1 MIIFVLLKKHT
12 YPIQLEEFKMIQF
25 KTFSEEFTTDE
36 LLVNSFLKN
45 DRLETGKDILNYL
58 DSMLFWNYVTL
69 QYNYKTG
76 ETSHVFSMNEFL
88 EIEDLFKPVKKVSQD
103 G

>member
-1 MIIFVLLKKHT
+1 MYVKQQKQI
-12 YPIQLEEFKMIQF
+12 YPTQSEEFKMTQF
-25 KTFSEEFTTDE
+25 KTFSEEFTTNE

-69 QYNYKTG
+69 QYNYKTS
-76 ETSHVFSMNEFL
+76 ETSHVYSMGNFI
-88 EIEDLFKPVKKVSQD
+88 EIEDLFVPVNKVAQD

>member
-1 MIIFVLLKKHT
+1 MT
-12 YPIQLEEFKMIQF
+12 QF

-36 LLVNSFLKN
+36 LLVNSLSNNPYVKTGN
-45 DRLETGKDILNYL
+45 DLLNYI
-58 DSMLFWNYVTL
+58 DGMLFWNYVTL

-76 ETSHVFSMNEFL
+76 ETSHVYSMGNFI
-88 EIEDLFKPVKKVSQD
+88 EIEDLFVPVNKVAQD

>member
-1 MIIFVLLKKHT
+1 MYVKQQKQI
-12 YPIQLEEFKMIQF
+12 YPTQSKEFKMTQF
-25 KTFSEEFTTDE
+25 KTVSEEFTTNE

-69 QYNYKTG
+69 QYN
-76 ETSHVFSMNEFL
+76 
-88 EIEDLFKPVKKVSQD
+88 
-103 G
+103 

>member
-1 MIIFVLLKKHT
+1 MT
-12 YPIQLEEFKMIQF
+12 QF
-25 KTFSEEFTTDE
+25 KTFSKEWTERE
-36 LLVNSFLKN
+36 LLVNSLSKN
-45 DRLETGKDILNYL
+45 TRLETGNDLLKYIDG
-58 DSMLFWNYVTL
+58 MLFWNYVTL

-88 EIEDLFKPVKKVSQD
+88 EIEDLFKPVEKVSQD

>member
-1 MIIFVLLKKHT
+1 MT
-12 YPIQLEEFKMIQF
+12 QF
-25 KTFSEEFTTDE
+25 KTFSKEWTESE
-36 LLVNSFLKN
+36 LLVNSLSNNPYVKTGNDLLKYI
-45 DRLETGKDILNYL
+45 DG
-58 DSMLFWNYVTL
+58 MLFWNYVTL

-88 EIEDLFKPVKKVSQD
+88 EIEDLFKPVEKVSQD